1 MLGSTYEG
9 QVCSVARALEIV
21 GERWTLLIV
30 RDASQGMHRFEEFH
44 KSLGL
49 ARNVLSDRLGK
60 LVEHGIL
67 QRVEYSE
74 RPARSEYHL
83 TERGR
88 ELRGVV
94 LSLMQWGD
102 KYLQNGQAPLSFVD
116 ADTGRVLGVRVTAD
130 IDEPATRSDDI
141 EIRFNPP
148 SRHRSL
154 LSSLL
159 PR

>member
-30 RDASQGMHRFEEFH
+30 RDALRGMRRFEEFRE
-44 KSLGL
+44 SLGL

-83 TERGR
+83 TPRGR
-88 ELRGVV
+88 ELRTVV
-94 LSLMQWGD
+94 LLLMQWGD
-102 KYLQNGQAPLSFVD
+102 RNAPGPLGPPRV
-116 ADTGRVLGVRVTAD
+116 ARHTGCGGEVGMLPVCAEHGV
-130 IDEPATRSDDI
+130 IPSDEI
-141 EIRFNPP
+141 EI
-148 SRHRSL
+148 
-154 LSSLL
+154 L
-159 PR
+159 PGPGLG

>member
-30 RDASQGMHRFEEFH
+30 RDALRGMRRFEEFRE
-44 KSLGL
+44 SLGL
-49 ARNVLSDRLGK
+49 ARNVLSDRLAK

-83 TERGR
+83 TPRGR
-88 ELRGVV
+88 ELRTVV

-102 KYLQNGQAPLSFVD
+102 RNVPGPLGPPRVARHAGCGGEVGMLPVCAEHGVVA
-116 ADTGRVLGVRVTAD
+116 AD
-130 IDEPATRSDDI
+130 EI
-141 EIRFNPP
+141 EI
-148 SRHRSL
+148 
-154 LSSLL
+154 L
-159 PR
+159 PGPGLTRASG

>member
-1 MLGSTYEG
+1 MLGRTYEG
-9 QVCSVARALEIV
+9 QVCSVARTLEIV

-30 RDASQGMHRFEEFH
+30 RDALRGMRRFEEFH

-83 TERGR
+83 TPQGR

-102 KYLQNGQAPLSFVD
+102 RNAPNP
-116 ADTGRVLGVRVTAD
+116 LGPPRLPSHVGCGGAITM
-130 IDEPATRSDDI
+130 EPVCSEHGVVPSEEI
-141 EIRFNPP
+141 EI
-148 SRHRSL
+148 
-154 LSSLL
+154 L
-159 PR
+159 PGPGLTRTAE

>member
-30 RDASQGMHRFEEFH
+30 RDALRGMHRFEEFH

-83 TERGR
+83 TASGR

-102 KYLQNGQAPLSFVD
+102 HNVAGPQGPPRLARHIGCGEAVAMRPVCAEHGVIPPDEVEVVPGRGLS
-116 ADTGRVLGVRVTAD
+116 
-130 IDEPATRSDDI
+130 
-141 EIRFNPP
+141 
-148 SRHRSL
+148 
-154 LSSLL
+154 
-159 PR
+159 